1 MKADETAL
9 LSARAVETLS
19 KLLDSKNEKVK
30 RMAAKNLLDHTQKL
44 REQDIERRLTELEQ
58 EANTGTPRRG

>member
-19 KLLDSKNEKVK
+19 KLLNSKDEKVK
-30 RMAAKNLLDHTQKL
+30 RMAAKNLLDHTQKV
-44 REQDIERRLTELEQ
+44 REQDIERRLTALEDD
-58 EANTGTPRRG
+58 PRYA

>member
-1 MKADETAL
+1 MKADKTAL

-19 KLLDSKNEKVK
+19 NLLDSKNEKVK

-44 REQDIERRLTELEQ
+44 REQDIELRLTALE
-58 EANTGTPRRG
+58 ADPRYA

>member
-19 KLLDSKNEKVK
+19 NLMESKDQKV
-30 RMAAKNLLDHTQKL
+30 RRLAAKNLLDHTQKL
-44 REQDIERRLTELEQ
+44 REQDIERRLTELEL
-58 EANTGTPRRG
+58 EANIGTPARG